1 LREVIARHGIVPD
14 KRLGQNFLLDLN
26 LTRRIARAAEPL
38 ADHTVVEIGPGPGG
52 LTRALLA
59 AGARRVVAIE
69 RDQRCLAALGE
80 LAAAYPG
87 RLELMAG
94 DALKLDPVALS
105 SAPRKIVANL
115 PYNIA
120 TKLLSGW
127 LERIG
132 EYEGL
137 TLMFQREVAERL
149 VSGPRSKSYGRL
161 SVLLQWVADA
171 QIAFDVPA
179 RAFVPPP
186 NVTSSVV
193 HIVPR
198 AEPLAP
204 AEKSALE
211 RVTAA
216 AFGQRRKML
225 RASLKSLGIAAE
237 PLLAR
242 AGTTPTARAE
252 ELSVAEFC
260 ALARALEESATSG
273 GSTAENTSTA
283 ASVRASAKAP
293 QTRSARPVRGSR

>member
-26 LTRRIARAAEPL
+26 LTRRIARAAGPL
-38 ADHTVVEIGPGPGG
+38 DDRTVVEIGPGPGG

-69 RDQRCLAALGE
+69 RDRRCLAALSE
-80 LAAAYPG
+80 LVAAHPG
-87 RLELMAG
+87 RLELIAG
-94 DALKLDPVALS
+94 DAVEYDPVSLS

-120 TKLLSGW
+120 TKLLLGW
-127 LERIG
+127 LARIG

-149 VSGPRSKSYGRL
+149 VSGPGSKSYGRL

-171 QIAFDVPA
+171 QIAFDIPA
-179 RAFVPPP
+179 RAFVPSP

-193 HIVPR
+193 NIVPR

-225 RASLKSLGIAAE
+225 RASLKSLGISVE
-237 PLLAR
+237 TLLAR
-242 AGTTPTARAE
+242 AGTRPTARAE
-252 ELSVAEFC
+252 ELSVEEFC
-260 ALARALEESATSG
+260 ALARALEENATRG
-273 GSTAENTSTA
+273 GTAENTGTA
-283 ASVRASAKAP
+283 ASVSMSECAP
-293 QTRSARPVRGSR
+293 NPERR